1 MRKENFS
8 IPYIKGE
15 LEGISIEHLGQL
27 AIVDEEGD
35 SQKSIELFNE
45 LIQNAPGYQYIWF
58 NLRGIEKACYL
69 KDFSGAEEDFQL
81 VIAHNPKSKAGFFN
95 LGQLFMEQNQFE
107 KAVGYFQKA
116 IVLEPKEPITYFYL
130 GIAEMHQEKY
140 DSAIDAFDT
149 AIKLEP
155 DYIQAIFSRGLAKEH
170 FVERLSKRK
179 RGLRFTKEQFS
190 KALEDFTLVIEIEPT
205 FIAAFVGCARIC
217 EKAADYRNAQDYV
230 SQVLTLYPKSI
241 EMLVWRARIR
251 LKLLEFQGV
260 IEDCSQAIEIEPTY
274 AKAYLYRKK
283 AHEALGKRGEAMKDQ
298 AIISGLIVRKAS
310 IK

>member
-1 MRKENFS
+1 MPLILPLSLNRIIYKLFYERPGEGTLCRK
-8 IPYIKGE
+8 IKQKE
-15 LEGISIEHLGQL
+15 TRIE
-27 AIVDEEGD
+27 I
-35 SQKSIELFNE
+35 
-45 LIQNAPGYQYIWF
+45 YQRTF
-58 NLRGIEKACYL
+58 PAL
-69 KDFSGAEEDFQL
+69 K
-81 VIAHNPKSKAGFFN
+81 
-95 LGQLFMEQNQFE
+95 
-107 KAVGYFQKA
+107 
-116 IVLEPKEPITYFYL
+116 
-130 GIAEMHQEKY
+130 
-140 DSAIDAFDT
+140 
-149 AIKLEP
+149 
-155 DYIQAIFSRGLAKEH
+155 
-170 FVERLSKRK
+170 
-179 RGLRFTKEQFS
+179 
-190 KALEDFTLVIEIEPT
+190 DFTLVIEIEPT